1 MVDKIALTTDCWTSR
16 GMESFMTVT
25 AHFLDENCNSKAF
38 ILETKP
44 VQTSEENA
52 ADRHTA
58 EALSAQLL
66 SVMDT
71 WHIKEKV
78 TSVVH
83 DNGSNVKKIGEA
95 VGKCDVPCAAHT
107 LQLRINSGLDVPAI
121 SKVLGAASRLVG
133 HFRKSNVATKALA
146 IKQEQMGTTQHK
158 LIQSCKTRWNSTY
171 DMLRRLEEQRWP
183 ICAVLSDAEYT
194 SVSDARTFELTDR
207 DWILIMKA
215 GWYALQ

>member
-1 MVDKIALTTDCWTSR
+1 MQ
-16 GMESFMTVT
+16 G
-25 AHFLDENCNSKAF
+25 LD
-38 ILETKP
+38 TKF
-44 VQTSEENA
+44 
-52 ADRHTA
+52 RR
-58 EALSAQLL
+58 
-66 SVMDT
+66 
-71 WHIKEKV
+71 KRKV
-78 TSVVH
+78 
-83 DNGSNVKKIGEA
+83 KL
-95 VGKCDVPCAAHT
+95 C
-107 LQLRINSGLDVPAI
+107 INSGLDVPAI

-207 DWILIMKA
+207 DWKLVIDLSKCLKFLQVATTALSSEMKPTLSIVEPIMSAIATGHMKVLERDSEA
-215 GWYALQ
+215 IRTFKTTVSNALQTRFNFVNVSEVING